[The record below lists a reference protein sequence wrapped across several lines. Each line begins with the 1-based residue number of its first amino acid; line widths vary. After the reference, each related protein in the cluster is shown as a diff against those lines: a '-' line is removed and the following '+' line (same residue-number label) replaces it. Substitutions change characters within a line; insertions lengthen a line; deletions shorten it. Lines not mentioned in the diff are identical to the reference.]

1 VFLFDASDAGSRRGN
16 IAVLGLAVALA
27 WAYLAWMAWGMQ
39 HMEVA
44 IALMPSMVD
53 WSALDLLLVWAMW
66 ALMMAGMML
75 PTAAPML
82 LAFGAMARRV
92 DPPRPPAHA
101 LAFGTGYL
109 AVWALFS
116 VAATLLQWGL
126 LEWRLV
132 SPMMASTSPRLG
144 GGLLI
149 LAGAYQFTRWKVACL
164 ELCRSPLAFL
174 VKEWR
179 TGLRGALI
187 MGARHGVYCLGCC
200 WALMALLFVLGVMNL
215 LWIVALTLL
224 VLAEKTLPTAR
235 WLVRAS
241 GAGLV
246 GWGLWLLV
254 HATGGTA

>member
-1 VFLFDASDAGSRRGN
+1 VFLFDASDSGSRRAS
-16 IAVLGLAVALA
+16 IAVLGLAVTLA
-27 WAYLAWMAWGMQ
+27 WAYLAWMAWGMR
-39 HMEVA
+39 HMDVA
-44 IALMPSMVD
+44 MALMPGMVD

-82 LAFGAMARRV
+82 LAFDAMARRV
-92 DPPRPPAHA
+92 NPPRPPAHT
-101 LAFGTGYL
+101 LAFATGYL
-109 AVWALFS
+109 AVWATFS

-126 LEWRLV
+126 LERRLV
-132 SPMMASTSPRLG
+132 SPMMASTSPWLG
-144 GGLLI
+144 GALLI
-149 LAGAYQFTRWKVACL
+149 LAGAYQFTPWKMTCL
-164 ELCRSPLAFL
+164 ALCRSPLGFL

-179 TGLRGALI
+179 RGLRGAVG
-187 MGARHGVYCLGCC
+187 MGVRHGVFCLGCC

-224 VLAEKTLPTAR
+224 VLTEKTLPAAR

-246 GWGLWLLV
+246 GWGACLLV
-254 HATGGTA
+254 QAALPR